1 MAGVRGF
8 AYLDEILR
16 QALNAVA
23 LRQQVTAH
31 NIANVNTPGFRRQSV
46 RFEDQLQ
53 RAKRRAAVSG
63 ATTHPRHLPVG
74 TRSLVEP
81 RVVTDT
87 STVMRNDGNNVDMER
102 EMAVLAAAETQY
114 AALTQ
119 VVAAR
124 YRMLRSA
131 ISQGGR

>member
-1 MAGVRGF
+1 MAGMRGF
-8 AYLDEILR
+8 AHLDEVLR
-16 QALNAVA
+16 QALNAAA
-23 LRQQVTAH
+23 LRQQVVAH

-46 RFEDQLQ
+46 RFEEQLQ
-53 RAKRRAAVSG
+53 RARSRAAVAG
-63 ATTHPRHLPVG
+63 RTTHPRHVPVG
-74 TRSLVEP
+74 VQPVAPP
-81 RVVTDT
+81 RVVTER
-87 STVMRNDGNNVDMER
+87 STVMRNDGNNVDVER

>member
-1 MAGVRGF
+1 MRGF
-8 AYLDEILR
+8 AHLDEVLR

-31 NIANVNTPGFRRQSV
+31 NIANVNTPGFRRQAV
-46 RFEDQLQ
+46 RFEEQLQ
-53 RAKRRAAVSG
+53 QALRRPVVSG
-63 ATTHPRHLPVG
+63 RTTHPRHVSIG
-74 TRSLVEP
+74 P
-81 RVVTDT
+81 RPAPAPEVVAERTT
-87 STVMRNDGNNVDMER
+87 TMRNDGNNVDVER

>member
-1 MAGVRGF
+1 MRGF
-8 AYLDEILR
+8 VQLDEVLR

-46 RFEDQLQ
+46 QFEEQLQ
-53 RAKRRAAVSG
+53 RARRRAAVSG
-63 ATTHPRHLPVG
+63 ATTHPRHLPIG
-74 TRSLVEP
+74 TQAQPAP
-81 RVVTDT
+81 RVVTD
-87 STVMRNDGNNVDMER
+87 SATVMRNDGNNVDIER